1 MDQNESTDET
11 PSPDRPVPARPPTTP
26 PMAGS
31 TDTIPAPDAD
41 GDESRV
47 TDADG
52 ASGDNASSAA
62 PPQAA
67 ETATIAAAYAA
78 SATGEDAGKTAA
90 VHPAAD
96 PGDADGDD
104 AESGFIGHAA
114 SAGATDRQSR
124 QDSLN
129 GPPPSPPDAGDGEP
143 AQTRSSTRRAVASGS
158 AAPEGERADGPVRDS
173 ARLAAAGDTVSGAAY
188 VHPDGGAMSSQRLR
202 LIPPDGKPIRW
213 WHTHREKIELAETV
227 LSGLFILAAL
237 YFLYLWFFVGGVVAY
252 DPSREG
258 FVQALAALPAVRP
271 EAAWRVRATPGRW
284 RNIVVHHT
292 ATKTGSAESIDRYH
306 REVNKWEN
314 GLGYHFIIGNGHGMD
329 DGEVAMSRRW
339 LEQLDGAHVRMKG
352 SGKANSWSIGIAL
365 VGNFEEE
372 VATPRQLA
380 ALRGLLAFLLQEY
393 GIKNEEIVGH
403 GQVAVNYTACP
414 GKLFFLDEVLK
425 TL

>member
-1 MDQNESTDET
+1 
-11 PSPDRPVPARPPTTP
+11 
-26 PMAGS
+26 MAGS
-31 TDTIPAPDAD
+31 TDTIPAPDVDDDIDCAPAA
-41 GDESRV
+41 EA
-47 TDADG
+47 DADSDAEPEG
-52 ASGDNASSAA
+52 NADADA
-62 PPQAA
+62 G
-67 ETATIAAAYAA
+67 TIDAA
-78 SATGEDAGKTAA
+78 SAPITDAAAGAGNDAGDGNAA
-90 VHPAAD
+90 GDGAGA
-96 PGDADGDD
+96 GDAG
-104 AESGFIGHAA
+104 AAAGTGAAAPSGSTDQRSRPDSFET
-114 SAGATDRQSR
+114 SAV
-124 QDSLN
+124 L
-129 GPPPSPPDAGDGEP
+129 PPDAGSGERRES
-143 AQTRSSTRRAVASGS
+143 RSSTRHTVSSGTAVP
-158 AAPEGERADGPVRDS
+158 PEGGQADGSVRES
-173 ARLAAAGDTVSGAAY
+173 ARLAAAGDTVSGTAY
-188 VHPDGGAMSSQRLR
+188 VHPDGGSMSSQRLR

-213 WHTHREKIELAETV
+213 WHTHREKLELAETI
-227 LSGLFILAAL
+227 LSGLFILLAL
-237 YFLYLWFFVGGVVAY
+237 YFLYLWFFAAGDIAY

-271 EAAWRVRATPGRW
+271 ESAWRVRATPGRW

-339 LEQLDGAHVRMKG
+339 REQLDGAHVRMKG
-352 SGKANSWSIGIAL
+352 TGKANSWSIGIAL

-403 GQVAVNYTACP
+403 GQVSVNFTACP